1 MCSRETESYMR
12 PRRFNPL
19 AISKFK
25 EALKAFYNLDASGAA
40 PADWCLHQVGVAWR
54 VHSRCIVPIHLP
66 IAKRGDSSTP
76 AA

>member
-25 EALKAFYNLDASGAA
+25 ETLKAFYNLDASGAA
-40 PADWCLHQVGVAWR
+40 PADWCLHQVGVVVACSFAM
-54 VHSRCIVPIHLP
+54 HC
-66 IAKRGDSSTP
+66 ADSS
-76 AA
+76 AHR